1 MRADIY
7 SRIEDLV
14 DEMRGDWR
22 KFFESDAFEEFVRH
36 YIHNLISGV
45 YDSLR
50 LQGAQIA
57 PSLLETE
64 MKKFKF
70 ERVYDPSEDVTTCM
84 STDEQF
90 VICINGTNVQIDK
103 LKTIDEKFEY
113 VIGNIV
119 HEVGH
124 RLFTDFTVLQAQTYQ
139 MKQAAR
145 FFPYDPK
152 NYAGT
157 TEGILLQ
164 QKLQQ
169 DEAYRKT
176 FCKILES
183 IQNRIE
189 DGYIEQEMKS
199 FYPGLASSYLGFM
212 NELWFNEQPSM
223 TDCINNQN
231 CSALKTV
238 LVQWLN
244 YSVATTLKVGEK
256 PIEDFDSAI
265 TDCIWNG
272 MDLIDEARVERD
284 PLKRADIENQL
295 AVMLSPL
302 LDKEIDDQKKKQ
314 KGSQQQK
321 NQKANQS
328 VQDMVNNL
336 MPPSSNHGNSGN
348 NSKSMT
354 DPNRAQNSGL
364 SKRQQQN
371 QGGPIQA
378 GSQQA
383 GSNQA
388 SGGGNAGGSG
398 PSTLDHSAA
407 IRDLQ
412 NTLENAA
419 AEKVT
424 AQMEKERKQEMQNE
438 AKTLMQGTGYA
449 APTIHRAESV
459 AETNKQVYRELASRS
474 VAIAKRMAR
483 LLKKHLQD
491 SEVEAYTPWQYS
503 GRKFVAK
510 QYCRNELKGFAR
522 KQLPSPTTRCRVY
535 ALVDE
540 SGSVT
545 QPLSDA
551 EMKTCIILEQFCQDL
566 QVPLTIQGYTSS
578 GGELNI
584 YSYVEEKRIDGDDKY
599 RLTGMRARGGTPTA
613 NAMCYAIKRL
623 EMNDKKENKILFVI
637 TDGGASDD
645 SDGSQTKALIE
656 NAKKNNIRVV
666 GCGIGADKN
675 EVKAEFG
682 DDNYLGIDN
691 LEEMPE
697 RLLEIIRRKIYSH
710 R

>member
-70 ERVYDPSEDVTTCM
+70 ERVYDPSEDVATCM

-145 FFPYDPK
+145 FFPNDPK

-328 VQDMVNNL
+328 VQEML
-336 MPPSSNHGNSGN
+336 KKGTG
-348 NSKSMT
+348 
-354 DPNRAQNSGL
+354 
-364 SKRQQQN
+364 
-371 QGGPIQA
+371 
-378 GSQQA
+378 
-383 GSNQA
+383 
-388 SGGGNAGGSG
+388 
-398 PSTLDHSAA
+398 
-407 IRDLQ
+407 
-412 NTLENAA
+412 NTLVKRTRINGTLVE
-419 AEKVT
+419 T
-424 AQMEKERKQEMQNE
+424 YWNE
-438 AKTLMQGTGYA
+438 F
-449 APTIHRAESV
+449 
-459 AETNKQVYRELASRS
+459 SR
-474 VAIAKRMAR
+474 
-483 LLKKHLQD
+483 
-491 SEVEAYTPWQYS
+491 
-503 GRKFVAK
+503 
-510 QYCRNELKGFAR
+510 
-522 KQLPSPTTRCRVY
+522 
-535 ALVDE
+535 
-540 SGSVT
+540 
-545 QPLSDA
+545 
-551 EMKTCIILEQFCQDL
+551 QF
-566 QVPLTIQGYTSS
+566 
-578 GGELNI
+578 E
-584 YSYVEEKRIDGDDKY
+584 
-599 RLTGMRARGGTPTA
+599 
-613 NAMCYAIKRL
+613 
-623 EMNDKKENKILFVI
+623 
-637 TDGGASDD
+637 
-645 SDGSQTKALIE
+645 
-656 NAKKNNIRVV
+656 
-666 GCGIGADKN
+666 
-675 EVKAEFG
+675 
-682 DDNYLGIDN
+682 
-691 LEEMPE
+691 
-697 RLLEIIRRKIYSH
+697 
-710 R
+710 